1 MPQTHRAMVKVVI
14 VDDSASPRAVLRSVL
29 DTGGYD
35 VVAELADASSLEAS
49 IARLGPHIV
58 CLGSDLPE
66 RNGLDVLGE
75 IRDKHPQVA
84 VVMITAGD
92 DIPERTAAVEA
103 GAAGFLHVPFSPA
116 QVLEELRQVAHAQS
130 LLGALPPAAGP
141 VGGKSRPRAVVA
153 DDSPAARRLLSAIL
167 REAGFEV
174 VAEAGDAGGAV
185 DVVRQHRP
193 ELTCLD
199 LEMPGVGG
207 LDALEKI
214 RAFAPELRIVVVT
227 NHASKDNVQAAAAR
241 GARGYIL
248 KPLHP
253 EKVIAAVR
261 TAFLR

>member
-1 MPQTHRAMVKVVI
+1 MPQPHRAMMKVII

-29 DTGGYD
+29 NTGGYD
-35 VVAELADASSLEAS
+35 VVAELADGSSLEAS
-49 IARLGPHIV
+49 ITRLGPHIV
-58 CLGSDLPE
+58 CLDSDLPE
-66 RNGLDVLGE
+66 RDSRAVLGE

-92 DIPERTAAVEA
+92 DIPERTAAIEA

-116 QVLEELRQVAHAQS
+116 QVLEELRQVAQAQY
-130 LLGALPPAAGP
+130 LLNAVYPAAAP
-141 VGGKSRPRAVVA
+141 EGGKVRPRAVVA
-153 DDSPAARRLLSAIL
+153 DDSPVARRLLGAIL

-174 VAEAGDAGGAV
+174 VAEAADGGEAV
-185 DVVRQHRP
+185 DLVRQHRP

-207 LDALEKI
+207 LEALGKI
-214 RAFAPELRIVVVT
+214 REFAPELKIVVVT

-248 KPLHP
+248 KPLQP